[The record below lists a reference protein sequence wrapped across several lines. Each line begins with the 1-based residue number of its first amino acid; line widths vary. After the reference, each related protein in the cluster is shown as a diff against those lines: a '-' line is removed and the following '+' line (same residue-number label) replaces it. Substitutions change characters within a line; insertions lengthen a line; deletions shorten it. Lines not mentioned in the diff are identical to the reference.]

1 LLSPLRV
8 SPRSS
13 FRKLERHCG
22 ISKPSLN
29 PTSEASQNKVEIP
42 VPFFARQKRAST
54 YQLCHTIHHNFTT
67 KTQQPNTHFPQ
78 NSCKNEKSTM
88 QKKPQTI
95 SQKVA

>member
-42 VPFFARQKRAST
+42 VPSKTRVNLPALPHNPPQLHHKNTATKHALSAKLLQKRE
-54 YQLCHTIHHNFTT
+54 IHHA
-67 KTQQPNTHFPQ
+67 
-78 NSCKNEKSTM
+78 EK
-88 QKKPQTI
+88 
-95 SQKVA
+95 AANN